1 MNALIFSIG
10 LSHLIDKPSVW
21 GAPMESASSL
31 AQHGI
36 CDSEHPSIPGTYD
49 SYLAGVTP
57 GIQLITVTYA
67 QPCVV
72 KWYGRVHRQEARPV
86 QLSAQAQEFLPNNKK
101 PHYSSPVISP
111 KIKDKSEESNQ
122 ASQNTQPSDQCVDH
136 SARNEPPTHNNSA
149 RNEPPNHTMSNP
161 SEHQIPDLKSVPK
174 PSSDTHKTSELPST
188 DQVPSIESPAVSTLQ
203 DPNLSDQLHPGL
215 RPSYSGLPESNI
227 RAEQNDSPEIG
238 KGAWQNGPPRL
249 PNTETYREAASIATH
264 VSPGKSSNRRKN
276 RKSQA
281 SPSPQIE
288 TKQQNPSKGEQRNKN
303 SEEGSP
309 STSEIGWEE
318 VSKKK
323 AAKSQKNQTSIIKKN
338 GNDQAGLSRTSKVLE
353 DKYFEQNRQDVPIE
367 SDNTFQDMNQAHNQL
382 QSGKGLDTKTD
393 PLDESN
399 GKMER
404 LDEYHGEMFETIEP
418 IHNLHSQ
425 GSKKKKK
432 KNVSDEKKIIENWSS
447 IETLL
452 EHFRKNDIHQN
463 EGSSGQTLK
472 SHPKRKS
479 NSTNQKD
486 NASSAQED
494 TAEDFAIPSYER
506 NMPQ

>member
-1 MNALIFSIG
+1 MRFELAFTELILLPFMMYKSPRRDIMNALIFSIG

-188 DQVPSIESPAVSTLQ
+188 DQVPSIVSNQIFVWNKVSDGDWRKLCHLLVGQTQESPAVSTLQ
-203 DPNLSDQLHPGL
+203 DPNLSDRLHPGL
-215 RPSYSGLPESNI
+215 R
-227 RAEQNDSPEIG
+227 
-238 KGAWQNGPPRL
+238 
-249 PNTETYREAASIATH
+249 
-264 VSPGKSSNRRKN
+264 
-276 RKSQA
+276 
-281 SPSPQIE
+281 
-288 TKQQNPSKGEQRNKN
+288 
-303 SEEGSP
+303 
-309 STSEIGWEE
+309 
-318 VSKKK
+318 
-323 AAKSQKNQTSIIKKN
+323 
-338 GNDQAGLSRTSKVLE
+338 
-353 DKYFEQNRQDVPIE
+353 
-367 SDNTFQDMNQAHNQL
+367 
-382 QSGKGLDTKTD
+382 
-393 PLDESN
+393 
-399 GKMER
+399 
-404 LDEYHGEMFETIEP
+404 
-418 IHNLHSQ
+418 
-425 GSKKKKK
+425 
-432 KNVSDEKKIIENWSS
+432 
-447 IETLL
+447 
-452 EHFRKNDIHQN
+452 
-463 EGSSGQTLK
+463 
-472 SHPKRKS
+472 
-479 NSTNQKD
+479 
-486 NASSAQED
+486 
-494 TAEDFAIPSYER
+494 
-506 NMPQ
+506 